1 LFYKKY
7 ISLFIFYLFLHN
19 IVNAQLGTMG
29 PNDTIPVLVYKI
41 NPTDSFAFYY
51 MQAVEV
57 RGILTE
63 NGKKAIAEQKRMRRY
78 IMNVYPIAIKAAEVL
93 NDIRTQTAA
102 MDTRREK
109 RHYRKANEKVVKDE
123 FTDKIKNLCYAEGKV
138 LCKLIYRE
146 TGETC
151 YDIIK
156 ELKSG
161 INARLWQTVSFFF
174 DGNLKKKYDPN
185 GEDMDMEMIV
195 KEVARMYG
203 RV

>member
-1 LFYKKY
+1 MLILLSFIINI
-7 ISLFIFYLFLHN
+7 ISY
-19 IVNAQLGTMG
+19 AQLGVMG
-29 PNDTIPVLVYKI
+29 PNDTIPVLTYKI
-41 NPTDSFAFYY
+41 NSTDSFAFSYLPTV
-51 MQAVEV
+51 ML
-57 RGILTE
+57 RGVLTE
-63 NGKKAIAEQKRMRRY
+63 NGKKAIAEQKRLRRY

-93 NDIRTQTAA
+93 NDIRTQTEV

-109 RHYRKANEKVVKDE
+109 KQYKKANEKVVKAE

-174 DGNLKKKYDPN
+174 DGNLKKKYEPN

-203 RV
+203 RG

>member
-1 LFYKKY
+1 LRYTT
-7 ISLFIFYLFLHN
+7 FILLVVLIFFLQSG
-19 IVNAQLGTMG
+19 VKAQLGETG
-29 PNDTIPVLVYKI
+29 PYDTIPVLVYKL
-41 NPTDSFAFYY
+41 NATDSFAFFY
-51 MQAVEV
+51 MPTVSVQGV
-57 RGILTE
+57 LTE
-63 NGKKAIAEQKRMRRY
+63 NGKAARLEQKKLRRY

-93 NDIRTQTAA
+93 NDIRTQTEA

-109 RHYRKANEKVVKDE
+109 RQYKKANEKVVKAE

-174 DGNLKKKYDPN
+174 DGNLKKKYEPN
-185 GEDMDMEMIV
+185 GEDMEMERIV

-203 RV
+203 R